1 MIKPTLFIGL
11 GTTGLKI
18 LKSLR
23 QLMFEEY
30 GQEGLPIFRYVSI
43 ETDGGIDG
51 TDDSLI
57 DEIQVVRA
65 TIPATAPISDKLDTN
80 QPEAVYNEDLK
91 KWLNPELLNYVA
103 AFMAGAANIRMA
115 GRLCLWE
122 NWGAVSSTLTNARI
136 AISAPDT
143 MQKAVTTLT
152 EHYSAKGH
160 PVPEG
165 GPIDSTGLNVYIVG
179 SLCGGSCSGMLID
192 VAYFC
197 RHLIGDDATKNVY
210 GIFTMFDEGQAA
222 GNDEAISVRAA
233 NCFAA
238 LWELNYY
245 NHINT
250 TYNVTFP
257 SGHSVNTTNTP
268 FDYAKFVSRSNIS
281 GGIFAKNGKFDE
293 DGLNLM
299 IALNLFADTAGDT
312 DGTKAAILADG
323 VGFPGIG
330 GVKAVPKGEIAV
342 MVRAMVSFG
351 LTAVWY
357 PKYRIASATAYS
369 ISKNLCGSW
378 LETHENMNEIVNQ
391 VEKTW
396 KAILDENIDVLT
408 SPKGQLALKT
418 RIDNE
423 LGKVEAAFNSTNSTD
438 HLKNRMETSPPG
450 QDGSFKS
457 RLAPGGTY
465 HNLISMQVPVC
476 QKAFRTSID
485 QVFNT
490 QLSLIDFKG
499 TYGLGDV
506 RAFFFTLDK
515 EIAKYIEMLPTSLPS
530 LNLNQLNF
538 DLMRSSEKNSWT
550 KLIFLHNQSVTDE
563 RKKLIAN
570 YRNLI
575 YEDKNRDSIYQSVRN
590 YFLRPVLQKVRAK
603 LGFGVSGIDGDVTI
617 KQKLDRIEANLKS
630 CVNQFNESY
639 ESSIDQPDA
648 TAIKIVTNNPQN
660 SVDGDANALSTKIF
674 KTDTHTELLKESSMA
689 AFLVKESQDIMNQMI
704 ETYRRL
710 SLEQIPVKNVV
721 EQVRNIL
728 GAGGTEGIGIKNL
741 ANRSDAYQNF
751 IQGYVRFNFTP
762 PLKIISGH
770 DPTKGGNV
778 LTALQNQFVDTN
790 GNIKF
795 PRIGSSSVDHLLFF
809 YQAESGFALD
819 DLASYKM
826 LKMQFD
832 KCPGRYGHST
842 HQDPDF
848 YNLELYDKTQKL
860 KRWCQV
866 LARLVPAICN
876 RIDEKAFDGVFRLDY
891 GKYVYEYIIDRST
904 KWLGLQNHEGGIK
917 ELSMKQNES
926 AYHEFFNSV
935 QSSFRRLNR
944 QQINA
949 MIIQPLLLE
958 VENLDTRNKIN
969 DYYNRFL
976 DEVYSNNTIVDDTTS
991 NVEAEVDAHFS
1002 QVNSHTHEETQRHEA
1017 EQTPPEQTQNMS
1029 SGSATNQTAETNDF
1043 EEVPSETEETE
1054 HNTGTAN
1061 QPGTT
1066 NSTDH
1071 YEESVNSEETILSSE
1086 NTPSPESNGDE
1097 IVWSEAEPEP
1107 ETEHSPSEDTT
1118 GEEFPAEQ
1126 QPQPETDEQEKQK
1139 QPSTGFSVKDV
1150 NVKQTLQRKG
1160 SRKKE

>member
-1 MIKPTLFIGL
+1 M
-11 GTTGLKI
+11 
-18 LKSLR
+18 
-23 QLMFEEY
+23 
-30 GQEGLPIFRYVSI
+30 
-43 ETDGGIDG
+43 
-51 TDDSLI
+51 
-57 DEIQVVRA
+57 
-65 TIPATAPISDKLDTN
+65 N
-80 QPEAVYNEDLK
+80 QA
-91 KWLNPELLNYVA
+91 
-103 AFMAGAANIRMA
+103 
-115 GRLCLWE
+115 
-122 NWGAVSSTLTNARI
+122 
-136 AISAPDT
+136 
-143 MQKAVTTLT
+143 
-152 EHYSAKGH
+152 
-160 PVPEG
+160 
-165 GPIDSTGLNVYIVG
+165 
-179 SLCGGSCSGMLID
+179 
-192 VAYFC
+192 
-197 RHLIGDDATKNVY
+197 
-210 GIFTMFDEGQAA
+210 
-222 GNDEAISVRAA
+222 
-233 NCFAA
+233 
-238 LWELNYY
+238 
-245 NHINT
+245 
-250 TYNVTFP
+250 
-257 SGHSVNTTNTP
+257 
-268 FDYAKFVSRSNIS
+268 
-281 GGIFAKNGKFDE
+281 
-293 DGLNLM
+293 
-299 IALNLFADTAGDT
+299 
-312 DGTKAAILADG
+312 
-323 VGFPGIG
+323 
-330 GVKAVPKGEIAV
+330 
-342 MVRAMVSFG
+342 
-351 LTAVWY
+351 
-357 PKYRIASATAYS
+357 
-369 ISKNLCGSW
+369 
-378 LETHENMNEIVNQ
+378 
-391 VEKTW
+391 EKTW

-457 RLAPGGTY
+457 RLAPGGAY

-550 KLIFLHNQSVTDE
+550 KLIFLRNQSVTDE

-728 GAGGTEGIGIKNL
+728 DAGGTEGIGIKNL

-751 IQGYVRFNFTP
+751 IQGYVRFNFAP

-770 DPTKGGNV
+770 DPTEGGNV

-832 KCPGRYGHST
+832 KCPGPYGHST

-848 YNLELYDKTQKL
+848 YSLELYDKTQKL
-860 KRWCQV
+860 KRWCRA
-866 LARLVPAICN
+866 LGRLVPEICQHIN
-876 RIDEKAFDGVFRLDY
+876 KDAFSDISYQSDKG
-891 GKYVYEYIIDRST
+891 YVYEYYLDGLLER
-904 KWLGLQNHEGGIK
+904 LGLHDDLEGIK
-917 ELSMKQNES
+917 KLSKKQNEA
-926 AYHEFFNSV
+926 AYDRFFKVV
-935 QSSFRRLNR
+935 QSGFARPDRD
-944 QQINA
+944 QVTDIINS
-949 MIIQPLLLE
+949 MLRK
-958 VENLDTRNKIN
+958 VVDNKTQTALS
-969 DYYNRFL
+969 DFYRYFL
-976 DEVYSNNTIVDDTTS
+976 DEVYSNNIVDDTTS
-991 NVEAEVDAHFS
+991 DGDVDLDAYFS
-1002 QVNSHTHEETQRHEA
+1002 QVSSHTHEKTQRHKA
-1017 EQTPPEQTQNMS
+1017 KQTVPEQTQDVIS
-1029 SGSATNQTAETNDF
+1029 ESATNQTADTDDY

-1071 YEESVNSEETILSSE
+1071 YKENVNSEETIPSSE
-1086 NTPSPESNGDE
+1086 NTPSPEINGDE
-1097 IVWSEAEPEP
+1097 IVWSEAEP

-1150 NVKQTLQRKG
+1150 NVKQTLQA
-1160 SRKKE
+1160 